1 MPKSSR
7 HKSHKQ
13 SKRSSRDYSDSE
25 EDVVKMKEK
34 SSKDDSVRTHRDSAS
49 SEKRKVS
56 SQLREGKDNKDLS
69 GHGNGDALEE
79 YVSSKRRKEKTDV
92 AIGGDRWS
100 GGGDERVDCDKN
112 VEKDVRKG
120 ENLKVDSKGK
130 ENSGKGESLRV
141 DSKSKSKRHESGNA
155 GERKEDILAS
165 SLVDR
170 EESKSKGESKRK
182 SERDSS
188 ARKEG
193 LKDKD
198 RRSDKEKSGGQESK
212 SSDAEVKI
220 VELDTGKKQG
230 PPGDFIE
237 ERQGTRARENTECV
251 LLDELRSP
259 DLEKDIEKRIRRKR
273 EDSSEREKHY
283 DDAKE
288 GGERRSSSKGDRT
301 KDIKYRDDKHK
312 DVVYTDKY
320 QDDGYKD
327 DRRRDEKYCE
337 EADKEYKYQDD
348 KYREDGEKDSRRRDD
363 RHRESDRDSRR
374 KDEKHRE
381 DGERDSRRKDEK
393 YREGTERDGRRDDK
407 YYEDGDRDRRRKDD
421 HYHED
426 DDKDSRRVDERYN
439 EDGDRDDRHRENTY
453 REDVD
458 KDIRHKEEKYQED
471 TERDSRHKDSK
482 QGEGYDRDKRTRDI
496 KYRDERTTRD
506 RSGDKLDLKRSRDDS
521 SAGDHYV
528 RKSSAYDDSP
538 THDDRAAR
546 YRDDQGRRR
555 TNEKEDYSDIKFRG
569 TKDQRSDA
577 ERKSTSS
584 ARMDLATDRVRSAS
598 RNADLELTSSH
609 GRRRSSPPSNSHT
622 PRDHHRTLR
631 QDDSKY
637 RDYNYEERIRPST
650 RDHAGAAGGSEKT
663 SSQSVEK
670 LGQRDD
676 GHFGEFSAE
685 RRLKSD
691 IRSSPLQ
698 LADKSPTSSSDRRQ
712 FSRPDVRRSFD
723 IEESTQRS
731 GGSREWKEYNGKD
744 VRGTRDAMDVFPGE
758 DFLQGDAD
766 TLSISSPF
774 TRSGHFSS
782 SSKPML
788 PPPLFRT
795 GVDSPLGSGPGDD
808 DGRGKSNIR
817 HRRAGDP
824 NMGNMGRIQGSPW
837 RGVPSW
843 PSPVANGFLPFPH
856 GPPSVGFHSVMQP
869 FPAPPMFGVRPSIEL
884 NHPGAYHM
892 SEADRFSG
900 PGRPMGWRNQVDDS
914 CHPLHAWDAS
924 NAVFGDESHIYGRS
938 DWDHSRNLPG
948 TRGWDASGDFW
959 KGPNRTGSMEVP
971 STEKENNSVR
981 SGDEALES
989 QSTQAVMNEQ
999 NQVDQQA
1006 DSTDVRQQIKSPK
1019 MNETEGSLEDTGDV
1033 DKMSRKDDARWH
1045 VYLSKVDISADLSEP
1060 NLLDKC
1066 KVVIGNE
1073 HSISSDVGD
1082 SEILYIE
1089 DLEAEVVSHRLLNY
1103 VLFGSNDDSVFQ
1115 KSMSLYKRQKKEHFQ
1130 AEHAEKIKVL
1140 SDFVRDSN
1148 QEKVNVVDDKTEEL
1162 PPSDNMQGVEDA
1174 LPNSDIQEDPKNG
1187 MKNDE
1192 GHAETDIPVGTSS
1205 EKMEDSVSA
1214 SEPTNL
1220 EVNSA
1225 LDLGAEEHDVE
1236 VPLAAEDV
1244 EGSSAAPL
1252 PSSETKDLAA
1262 ESGSN
1267 NEEVNLVDTTTKCDP
1282 LLSSDMFSE
1291 ASEAMMPESIMTGSV
1306 NVSRIHHSPESTH

>member
-1 MPKSSR
+1 M
-7 HKSHKQ
+7 
-13 SKRSSRDYSDSE
+13 
-25 EDVVKMKEK
+25 KMKEK
-34 SSKDDSVRTHRDSAS
+34 SSKDDSGRVHRDSAS
-49 SEKRKVS
+49 GEKRKVS
-56 SQLREGKDNKDLS
+56 SQLRECMDSKDLS

-92 AIGGDRWS
+92 AIGGDRWN
-100 GGGDERVDCDKN
+100 GGGDERVDGDKN
-112 VEKDVRKG
+112 VEKDIHKG
-120 ENLKVDSKGK
+120 ENSKVDSKGK
-130 ENSGKGESLRV
+130 ENSDKGESFRV
-141 DSKSKSKRHESGNA
+141 DSKSKSKRNESGNS
-155 GERKEDILAS
+155 GERKEDILTS

-193 LKDKD
+193 LKDK
-198 RRSDKEKSGGQESK
+198 EKSGGQETK

-220 VELDTGKKQG
+220 VELNIGKKQG
-230 PPGDFIE
+230 PLPGDFIE
-237 ERQGTRARENTECV
+237 ERQGTRARENTEL
-251 LLDELRSP
+251 LLDEVRSP
-259 DLEKDIEKRIRRKR
+259 ELEKDIEKRIRRKR
-273 EDSSEREKHY
+273 EGSSEREKHY

-312 DVVYTDKY
+312 DGAYTDKY
-320 QDDGYKD
+320 QDDGYKE
-327 DRRRDEKYCE
+327 DRRRDKKYHE

-348 KYREDGEKDSRRRDD
+348 KYREDGEKDSQRRDD
-363 RHRESDRDSRR
+363 RHRESDRDIRR
-374 KDEKHRE
+374 KEEKHRE

-426 DDKDSRRVDERYN
+426 DDKDSRRGDERYN
-439 EDGDRDDRHRENTY
+439 EDSDRDDRRRENTY

-458 KDIRHKEEKYQED
+458 NDIRHKEEKYLED

-482 QGEGYDRDKRTRDI
+482 QGDGYDRDKRTRDI

-506 RSGDKLDLKRSRDDS
+506 RSGDKLDLKHSRDDS

-555 TNEKEDYSDIKFRG
+555 TNEKEDYSDIKSRV

-609 GRRRSSPPSNSHT
+609 GIRWSSPPSNSHT
-622 PRDHHRTLR
+622 PRDHHRSLR

-670 LGQRDD
+670 LGQKDD
-676 GHFGEFSAE
+676 GHFGELYAE
-685 RRLKSD
+685 RCLKSD

-731 GGSREWKEYNGKD
+731 GGSREWEEYNGKD
-744 VRGTRDAMDVFPGE
+744 VRGTRDAMEVFPGE
-758 DFLQGDAD
+758 DFLQGGAD

-774 TRSGHFSS
+774 TRTGHFSS

-808 DGRGKSNIR
+808 DGRGKSNMR
-817 HRRAGDP
+817 HMRGGDP

-869 FPAPPMFGVRPSIEL
+869 FPAPPMFGVRTSIEL

-914 CHPLHAWDAS
+914 CHPLHTWDAS
-924 NAVFGDESHIYGRS
+924 NVVFGDESHIYGRS

-948 TRGWDASGDFW
+948 TRSWGASGDFW
-959 KGPNRTGSMEVP
+959 KSPNRTGSMEVP
-971 STEKENNSVR
+971 STDKENNSVR

-989 QSTQAVMNEQ
+989 QFTQAAMNEQ

-1006 DSTDVRQQIKSPK
+1006 DSSDVRQQIKSPK
-1019 MNETEGSLEDTGDV
+1019 KNETVGSLEDTGDI
-1033 DKMSRKDDARWH
+1033 DKMLRKDDARWH
-1045 VYLSKVDISADLSEP
+1045 VYLSKLDISADLSEP

-1066 KVVIGNE
+1066 KDMIGNE

-1115 KSMSLYKRQKKEHFQ
+1115 KSMSLYKRQKTEHFQ
-1130 AEHAEKIKVL
+1130 AEHAEKIKAL
-1140 SDFVRDSN
+1140 SDFVPDSN
-1148 QEKVNVVDDKTEEL
+1148 QEKVNVDDKIEEL
-1162 PPSDNMQGVEDA
+1162 PPSENMQGGEDA
-1174 LPNSDIQEDPKNG
+1174 LPYSEIQEDPKNG
-1187 MKNDE
+1187 TKNDE
-1192 GHAETDIPVGTSS
+1192 GHAVSDIPLGALS

-1220 EVNSA
+1220 EM
-1225 LDLGAEEHDVE
+1225 
-1236 VPLAAEDV
+1236 PLAAEDV

-1252 PSSETKDLAA
+1252 LSSETKDLAA

-1267 NEEVNLVDTTTKCDP
+1267 NEEVNLVDTSTKCDP

-1291 ASEAMMPESIMTGSV
+1291 ASEAMMPKSV
-1306 NVSRIHHSPESTH
+1306 NVCRIHHSPESTH